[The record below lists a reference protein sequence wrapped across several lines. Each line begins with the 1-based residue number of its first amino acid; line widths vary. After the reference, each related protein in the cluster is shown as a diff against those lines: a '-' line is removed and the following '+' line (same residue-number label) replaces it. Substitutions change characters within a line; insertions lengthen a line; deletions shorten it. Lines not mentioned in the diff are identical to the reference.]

1 MITRII
7 RGWWY
12 SFQFQQAL
20 KQEKFQRANYL
31 LKKLE
36 VLRIKLPLS
45 VRLYQQKLQVENAV
59 RYYKQETANLS
70 RRLKKDTESKPLL
83 ETDASF
89 IEHIHQSFKLVQHD
103 SNKLQITGIDRI
115 VFEQLEIA
123 LADFIETEINKV
135 SSPYK
140 EDKLQEAVD
149 DLLCLKQ
156 GIDPQYSYSF
166 SPHVYL
172 LKYFS
177 ENVYC
182 TYWVWFLVY
191 QSGIL
196 PRNLKIL
203 DLAAGPGTVIYGL
216 ALLLL
221 STVGFCSISPLHISY
236 YSLEKQAAL
245 QYRGL
250 QFWRSY
256 IESFTLPLN
265 AYFRFNTLNI
275 FDYQE
280 YKDKLPTN
288 FFNFVVISHCFF
300 YDPQQRQESHQIYR
314 QIFQHNLQPEGSVL
328 LIVQGRKLFKMYDVL
343 PTEDIVAE
351 REIITQFIQ
360 ELGLKLEW
368 YQYLSSTGKRTPV
381 KNFGKFAREN
391 LPSQHHLSNLRQQ
404 YLQETYVAHYC
415 LDDYV
420 ILAKRSQDRSACR

>member
-1 MITRII
+1 MIARII

-36 VLRIKLPLS
+36 SLQTKLPLS
-45 VRLYQQKLQVENAV
+45 ARLYRQKLQAENALL
-59 RYYKQETANLS
+59 YYKKETVKLS
-70 RRLKKDTESKPLL
+70 RRLEITDSEPLL
-83 ETDASF
+83 KPDSSF
-89 IEHIHQSFKLVQHD
+89 IQHIHQSFKLVQHD

-123 LADFIETEINKV
+123 LASFIETEINKV
-135 SSPYK
+135 SSPHR
-140 EDKLQEAVD
+140 EAKLQEAVD
-149 DLLCLKQ
+149 DLLGLKQ

-182 TYWVWFLVY
+182 TYWTWFLVY
-191 QSGIL
+191 QAGLL
-196 PRNLKIL
+196 PQNLKIL

-221 STVGFCSISPLHISY
+221 SSVNSFSIPPLHISY
-236 YSLEKQAAL
+236 YSLEQQAAL

-275 FDYQE
+275 FDYQD
-280 YKDKLPTN
+280 YAAKLPTS

-300 YDPQQRQESHQIYR
+300 YDPQQKQESHQIYR
-314 QIFQHNLQPEGSVL
+314 QIFQHNLQPEGYVL
-328 LIVQGRKLFKMYDVL
+328 LIVQGRKLFNLYDIS
-343 PTEDIVAE
+343 PTEDIAAE
-351 REIITQFIQ
+351 RTMITQFIQ
-360 ELGLKLEW
+360 ELGLQLEW
-368 YQYLSSTGKRTPV
+368 YQYLTSTGKRTSI
-381 KNFGKFAREN
+381 KSFGKFAREN
-391 LPSQHHLSNLRQQ
+391 LPSQHHLSNLRQK
-404 YLQETYVAHYC
+404 YLQEPFVAKYC
-415 LDDYV
+415 IDDYV
-420 ILAKRSQDRSACR
+420 ILAKKSEDI

>member
-1 MITRII
+1 MITKII

-12 SFQFQQAL
+12 SWQLQQAL
-20 KQEKFQRANYL
+20 KQEKLQRANYL

-36 VLRIKLPLS
+36 PLQIKLPLS
-45 VRLYQQKLQVENAV
+45 ARLYKQKLQAENAV
-59 RYYKQETANLS
+59 FYYKQETAKLA
-70 RRLKKDTESKPLL
+70 LLL
-83 ETDASF
+83 ETTDEPLLTPDSNF
-89 IEHIHQSFKLVQHD
+89 IEYIYQSFKPIQLD

-123 LADFIETEINKV
+123 LANFIETEINKV
-135 SSPYK
+135 YSPK
-140 EDKLQEAVD
+140 REEKLQEAID
-149 DLLCLKQ
+149 DLLGLKQ

-172 LKYFS
+172 LRYFS

-182 TYWVWFLVY
+182 TYWTWFLVY
-191 QSGIL
+191 QAGLL

-221 STVGFCSISPLHISY
+221 SSVGSCSVSPLHISY

-275 FDYQE
+275 FDYQD
-280 YKDKLPTN
+280 YAAKLPTN
-288 FFNFVVISHCFF
+288 FFNFVIISHCFF
-300 YDPQQRQESHQIYR
+300 YNPQQRQESHQIYR
-314 QIFQHNLQPEGSVL
+314 QIFQHSLQPKGYVL
-328 LIVQGRKLFKMYDVL
+328 LIVQGRKLFNMYDVL
-343 PTEDIVAE
+343 PTEDIAE
-351 REIITQFIQ
+351 ERAMITQFLQ
-360 ELGLKLEW
+360 ELGLQLEW
-368 YQYLSSTGKRTPV
+368 YRYLTSTGKRTSI
-381 KNFGKFAREN
+381 KNFAKFAREN
-391 LPSQHHLSNLRQQ
+391 LPSQHHLSHLRKK
-404 YLQETYVAHYC
+404 YLQEPYVANYC

-420 ILAKRSQDRSACR
+420 ILAKRSEDTDEMP